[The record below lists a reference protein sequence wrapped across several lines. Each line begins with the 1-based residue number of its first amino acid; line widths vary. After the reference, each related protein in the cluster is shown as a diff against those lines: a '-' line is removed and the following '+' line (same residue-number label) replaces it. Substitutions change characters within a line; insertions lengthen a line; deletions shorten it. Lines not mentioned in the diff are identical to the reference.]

1 MTGLLGVFQGRFG
14 RVTLFRTNQPVRDHA
29 HPQVHVLIKIDGED
43 GAYDVAGHGPS
54 PVTDDRLVVINPWLA
69 HANWRPPG
77 GEPATILALYVEPS
91 WLDLGSGSL
100 PIQVFATPEGRMTGT
115 IRRLAGRLSLAL
127 CDGPQ
132 IGAAGMETLLY
143 ELMMEVLGECADGTR
158 LPVPERAPDHRI
170 RNAIGLMRR
179 RDGCL
184 ADTNAVARAVGLS
197 RSHFYERFRASVGLP
212 PGLYADGLRL
222 EAAIE
227 TLIRTDRRLGDIS
240 LDLGFPA
247 QSHFSRFFKTK
258 VGFSPKDY
266 RTVAGSAAATIAG
279 LP

>member
-1 MTGLLGVFQGRFG
+1 MTGLLGIFQGRFG
-14 RVTLFRTNQPVRDHA
+14 RVTLFRTDQPVCEHA
-29 HPQVHVLIKIDGED
+29 HPQVHVLIKIDGQD

-54 PVTDDRLVVINPWLA
+54 LITDDRLVVLNPWLA
-69 HANWRPPG
+69 HANRRAAG
-77 GEPATILALYVEPS
+77 GEPATILALYVEAS
-91 WLDLGSGSL
+91 WLNLGSGSL
-100 PIQVFATPEGRMTGT
+100 PIKVFAAPEGRMTGT
-115 IRRLAGRLSLAL
+115 IRRLATRVSLAL

-132 IGAAGMETLLY
+132 VGADATETLLY
-143 ELMMEVLGECADGTR
+143 ELMMEILAEFADGAR

-179 RDGCL
+179 RAGCL
-184 ADTNAVARAVGLS
+184 AGANAVARAVGLS

-222 EAAIE
+222 EAAID
-227 TLIRTDRRLGDIS
+227 TLIRTDRRLGEIS

-266 RTVAGSAAATIAG
+266 RRVAGSAAVASSR